1 MHLGF
6 KKEWGIALYKGIG
19 KGRFTYS
26 SMHKWRLHKVLAFYW
41 PSQKI
46 CSSFMTNQCYVACC
60 LQCVGWSCITC
71 DYHRC
76 WCLGLNS
83 SHHPCR
89 FLHTTDSS
97 DVPMAIVHIRP
108 HISSLV
114 IVFRKRV
121 FQQRCRRCLLHQV
134 KRRLLNRRRINSLY
148 GTCRCLLLRI

>member
-19 KGRFTYS
+19 KGWFTYS
-26 SMHKWRLHKVLAFYW
+26 SMHKWRLYKVLAFYW

-121 FQQRCRRCLLHQV
+121 GAADAFYTKWSGDCWIEEGSTAYMVLADVCCCAYSC
-134 KRRLLNRRRINSLY
+134 I
-148 GTCRCLLLRI
+148 